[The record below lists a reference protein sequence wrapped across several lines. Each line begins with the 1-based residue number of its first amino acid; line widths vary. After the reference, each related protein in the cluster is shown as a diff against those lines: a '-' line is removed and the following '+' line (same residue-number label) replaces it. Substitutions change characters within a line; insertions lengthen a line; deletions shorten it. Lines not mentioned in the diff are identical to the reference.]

1 MSHADDANRSTDLRG
16 WLAASF
22 VLVVPLMWV
31 GIQARDLP
39 LYMVGAARPAH
50 VAMTA
55 QAAGRHYAM
64 TAGTHAPLLSGAHGN
79 ASAFVGKRTYAIAG
93 AQAYPLAV
101 AEPR

>member
-1 MSHADDANRSTDLRG
+1 MSHSDDANRSTDLRG
-16 WLAASF
+16 WLAASV

-39 LYMVGAARPAH
+39 LYMVGASRPAH
-50 VAMTA
+50 VAMTT

-64 TAGTHAPLLSGAHGN
+64 TTGLLSGAHGN
-79 ASAFVGKRTYAIAG
+79 ASASLGKRPYAIAG
-93 AQAYPLAV
+93 AQAFPLAV